1 MRVGVPKEI
10 KPSEYRVGLTPSAVR
25 EYVHRGHHVVVQT
38 GAGLGAGDADTLYKR
53 AGATPGTPQ
62 SSSPMPPLCLSRV
75 SAAEN
80 TAMRPATSD
89 MGASKGSPPR
99 ASVTVS

>member
-1 MRVGVPKEI
+1 MITRPPVSSSISRMRGIERSSTTTSA
-10 KPSEYRVGLTPSAVR
+10 PSPMAMRAAFIPTTPPPS
-25 EYVHRGHHVVVQT
+25 T
-38 GAGLGAGDADTLYKR
+38 STR

-62 SSSPMPPLCLSRV
+62 NSRPMPPLCFNRV

-89 MGASKGSPPR
+89 MGASSGRPPR

>member
-1 MRVGVPKEI
+1 MRAALAPTTPP
-10 KPSEYRVGLTPSAVR
+10 PST
-25 EYVHRGHHVVVQT
+25 QT
-38 GAGLGAGDADTLYKR
+38 R

-62 SSSPMPPLCLSRV
+62 SRRPMPPLCLSRV
-75 SAAEN
+75 SAAEK

-89 MGASKGSPPR
+89 MGASRGRPPL